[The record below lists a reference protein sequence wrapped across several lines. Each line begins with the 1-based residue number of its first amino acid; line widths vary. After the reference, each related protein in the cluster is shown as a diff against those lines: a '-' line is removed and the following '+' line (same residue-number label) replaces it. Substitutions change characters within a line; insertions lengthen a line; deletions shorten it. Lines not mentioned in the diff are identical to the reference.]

1 MSAPGKDQVEASLL
15 SYIIWGLITLGC
27 FYLGARLTYQIRQR
41 KQSTL
46 RLNFDEAKSR
56 EKKNR
61 GS

>member
-1 MSAPGKDQVEASLL
+1 MNENRNDQAEANVL
-15 SYIIWGLITLGC
+15 SYIIWGLIILGC

-56 EKKNR
+56 EKNNR